1 MNGFI
6 IHHLSFIIHI
16 IHHYLEMNTKDLTK
30 DLTSK
35 FKNFNA
41 GSFFG
46 NLWEKIK
53 YGATELWYFFSSKIF
68 WANFGKMFG
77 IFMGC
82 MAILFG
88 LMYLFT
94 RHGKFNNVGNFTNK
108 HITTAMKEAS
118 AAGLTIITSDS
129 SYTAEEKLKNTVR
142 KQNPEAGSPV
152 KDGRTIY
159 VTIWSSTGIMQ
170 LLVPLKSIG
179 DYESY
184 SANLAAKGIKTEVI
198 ERRPDAAENNT
209 ILDILHNGQSIK
221 EQVETGRMRI
231 MQGSTVQFVVSQN
244 ALQAGN
250 DVPVPDLRCKQ
261 FGEIDVI
268 LQSLGLPLGSV
279 TRDPSV
285 KDERSAF
292 ILRQDPMVG
301 SITPVGT
308 AVNIVLTQNRPTPAE
323 CNN

>member
-1 MNGFI
+1 
-6 IHHLSFIIHI
+6 
-16 IHHYLEMNTKDLTK
+16 MNTKDLTK
-30 DLTSK
+30 DLTNK
-35 FKNFNA
+35 VKNFNA

-94 RHGKFNNVGNFTNK
+94 RHGKYSNVGNFTNK

-118 AAGLTIITSDS
+118 AAGLTIVTSDS
-129 SYTAEEKLKNTVR
+129 VYTPDEKLKNTVY
-142 KQNPEAGSPV
+142 KQTPKAGSPV

-159 VTIWSSTGIMQ
+159 VTIWSATGIMQ

-184 SANLAAKGIKTEVI
+184 AANLAAKGIKTEVV

-209 ILDILHNGQSIK
+209 ILDILYNGQSIK
-221 EQVETGRMRI
+221 DQVEKGQMRV
-231 MQGSTVQFVVSQN
+231 MQGSMLQFVVSQN

-250 DVPVPDLRCKQ
+250 DVPVPNVLCKQ
-261 FGEIDVI
+261 FGEIDVM
-268 LQSLGLPLGSV
+268 LQSLGLPLGTV
-279 TRDPSV
+279 TRDATV

-292 ILRQDPMVG
+292 ILKQDPMPTLG
-301 SITPVGT
+301 SLIPVGT
-308 AVNIVLTQNRPTPAE
+308 PINIVLTQNRPAPAE
-323 CNN
+323 CGNN

>member
-1 MNGFI
+1 
-6 IHHLSFIIHI
+6 
-16 IHHYLEMNTKDLTK
+16 MNTKDLTK
-30 DLTSK
+30 DLTNK
-35 FKNFNA
+35 VKNFNA

-46 NLWEKIK
+46 SLWEKIK

-94 RHGKFNNVGNFTNK
+94 RHGKFSSVGNFTNK

-118 AAGLTIITSDS
+118 AAGLTIVTSDS
-129 SYTAEEKLKNTVR
+129 VYTPDTKLKNTVY
-142 KQNPEAGSPV
+142 KQTPIAGSPV

-159 VTIWSSTGIMQ
+159 VTIWSATGIMQ
-170 LLVPLKSIG
+170 LLVPLKTIG

-184 SANLAAKGIKTEVI
+184 ATNLAAKGIKTEVV

-209 ILDILHNGQSIK
+209 ILDILYNGQSIK
-221 EQVETGRMRI
+221 EQVEKGQMRV
-231 MQGSTVQFVVSQN
+231 MQGSTLQFVVSQN

-250 DVPVPDLRCKQ
+250 DVPVPNVLCKQ
-261 FGEIDVI
+261 FGEIDVV
-268 LQSLGLPLGSV
+268 LQSLGLPLGTI
-279 TRDPSV
+279 TRDASV

-292 ILRQDPMVG
+292 ILKQDPMPMAG
-301 SITPVGT
+301 SLIPVGT
-308 AVNIVLTQNRPTPAE
+308 PINVVLTQNRPAPAE
-323 CNN
+323 CVGN

>member
-1 MNGFI
+1 
-6 IHHLSFIIHI
+6 
-16 IHHYLEMNTKDLTK
+16 MNTKDLTK
-30 DLTSK
+30 DLTNRV
-35 FKNFNA
+35 KNFNA

-82 MAILFG
+82 MAVLFG

-94 RHGKFNNVGNFTNK
+94 RHGKYSNVGNFTNK

-118 AAGLTIITSDS
+118 AAGLTIVTSDS
-129 SYTAEEKLKNTVR
+129 VYTPDAKLKNTVY
-142 KQNPEAGSPV
+142 KQTPKAGSPV

-159 VTIWSSTGIMQ
+159 VTIWSATGIMQ

-184 SANLAAKGIKTEVI
+184 STNLAAKGIKTEVV

-209 ILDILHNGQSIK
+209 ILDILYNGQSIK
-221 EQVETGRMRI
+221 DQVEKGQMRV
-231 MQGSTVQFVVSQN
+231 MQGSTLQFVVSQN

-250 DVPVPDLRCKQ
+250 DVPVPNVLCKQ
-261 FGEIDVI
+261 FGEIDVV
-268 LQSLGLPLGSV
+268 LQSLGLPLGTV
-279 TRDPSV
+279 TRDASV

-292 ILRQDPMVG
+292 ILKQDPMPTTG
-301 SITPVGT
+301 SLIPVGT
-308 AVNIVLTQNRPTPAE
+308 PINIILTQNRPDPRD
-323 CNN
+323 CVGN

>member
-1 MNGFI
+1 MKFRNPQSE
-6 IHHLSFIIHI
+6 IHNPKSISFI

-30 DLTSK
+30 DLTNK
-35 FKNFNA
+35 VKNFNA

-53 YGATELWYFFSSKIF
+53 YGATEIWYFFTSKIF
-68 WANFGKMFG
+68 WVNFGKMFG

-94 RHGKFNNVGNFTNK
+94 RHGESSKVGNFTGK

-152 KDGRTIY
+152 KEGRTIY
-159 VTIWSSTGIMQ
+159 VTIWSATGIMQ

-209 ILDILHNGQSIK
+209 ILDILYNGQSIK
-221 EQVETGRMRI
+221 EQVEKGQMRI

-250 DVPVPDLRCKQ
+250 DVPIPNVIGKQ

-268 LQSLGLPLGSV
+268 LQSLGLPLGTV
-279 TRDPSV
+279 TRDASV

-292 ILRQDPMVG
+292 IVKQDPMPMEG
-301 SITPVGT
+301 SLIPVGT
-308 AVNIVLTQNRPTPAE
+308 PINIVLSQDRPK
-323 CNN
+323 